1 MQLKKVII
9 VFIFLFLTKL
19 ALAWEPEVM
28 DRYFREGERL
38 FSDGKYEQAIEKFEK
53 FLDLYPNN
61 IIVCD
66 YIRKAREGLKKETSR
81 LGKETIQLDKQRK
94 YDEKIDRR
102 FAPKI
107 AQEEIARHKKEERL
121 LVQQD
126 KQRRLEEEALQART
140 KAKAEQDAKFK
151 TETEKRNTMEM
162 GQQDKAKRATEKA
175 LLARSQVKEK
185 INQKAKLKTEKI
197 LKSQLSQKEKLEATA
212 RAQQEKGRQAT
223 IEALLASIKA
233 QEKINQKAKMDTEK
247 SLKTK
252 LSPSPFTLKL
262 KLNPR

>member
-9 VFIFLFLTKL
+9 IFIFLFLTKL
-19 ALAWEPEVM
+19 ALAWEPELM

-61 IIVCD
+61 TIVRD
-66 YIRKAREGLKKETSR
+66 YIRKAKERLKKETYLLEKEAIR
-81 LGKETIQLDKQRK
+81 LNKERK

-107 AQEEIARHKKEERL
+107 AQEEIARHKEEERL

-126 KQRRLEEEALQART
+126 KHRRLTEEALQART
-140 KAKAEQDAKFK
+140 KAKAQQDAKFK

-162 GQQDKAKRATEKA
+162 ARQDKAKRATEKA
-175 LLARSQVKEK
+175 LSARSEAKEK
-185 INQKAKLKTEKI
+185 INQKAKSKTEKI
-197 LKSQLSQKEKLEATA
+197 LKSQLSQKEKLEAITK
-212 RAQQEKGRQAT
+212 AQQEKGRQAT
-223 IEALLASIKA
+223 IEALLASTQVK
-233 QEKINQKAKMDTEK
+233 EKINQKAKMDTEE

-252 LSPSPFTLKL
+252 LSLPSFTLKL